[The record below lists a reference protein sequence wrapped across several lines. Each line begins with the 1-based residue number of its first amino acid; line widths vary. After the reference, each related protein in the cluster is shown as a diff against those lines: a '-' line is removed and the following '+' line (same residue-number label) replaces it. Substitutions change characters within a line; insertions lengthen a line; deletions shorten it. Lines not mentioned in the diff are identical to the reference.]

1 MTKRE
6 DGKEAEGKEE
16 KKHEKANGRSKQQ
29 IQEVTLCRKDI

>member
-16 KKHEKANGRSKQQ
+16 KKHEMGDQNNRFKK
-29 IQEVTLCRKDI
+29 